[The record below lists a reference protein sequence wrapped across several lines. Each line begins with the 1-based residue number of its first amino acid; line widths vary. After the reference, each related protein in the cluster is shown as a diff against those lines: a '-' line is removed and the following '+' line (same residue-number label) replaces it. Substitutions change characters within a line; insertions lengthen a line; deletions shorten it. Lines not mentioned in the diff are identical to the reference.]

1 MKKGLFV
8 VITMVLLAL
17 AWQLSYKEDIQDFL
31 PFGKTDRQRMAVYQ
45 DISGMNRLFVI
56 FTAPCSLPPAPCPL
70 PPAEQTTEA
79 IRNFV
84 QIVEESD
91 TAGWCRDMQ
100 WTFDID
106 NLSETMDFIYQN
118 IPLFLSADD
127 YRRMDSLLAVPGYM
141 DNKLADDLNAL
152 IAPCPLPLAPFT
164 ASDPLGLFLSPL
176 ENLQQSQHL
185 LRFEMYDGYVFT
197 PDMSRAIVML
207 SSPFGSSETDMN
219 ARLVALLN
227 GAIEKTLSNSPLKGE
242 DSLPLREGRGG
253 SIKAHVA
260 GGPQIAVGNA
270 HQIVRDSILAVTLAT
285 VLILL
290 LLLYAFRSLRDI
302 LLIALSVGWGWLF
315 ALAGMALVHDSVSMI
330 VIGISSVIIGIAVN
344 YPLHL
349 IAHTGHQPDVR
360 QALREITK
368 PLLVGNI
375 TTVGA
380 FLALVPLKSIALR
393 DLGLF
398 ASLLLVGT
406 ILFVLLWLPL
416 MVKVKRQKD
425 EKVKEVEGL
434 LSRLASVQ
442 IERKK
447 WVVALVAVLTLF
459 FGYHSLSVEFDTD
472 LANINYMTDE
482 QKADMSY
489 FGKLLG
495 GDSSA
500 DEVKLYLLSSAPNFD
515 EALKS
520 SESHQ
525 AVIDSLT
532 NAGRIVHHSGVG
544 RFLPSSQ
551 KQAERIG
558 LWNDWVQRH
567 PNLLSDLDAAAQRQG
582 FAAEAFTDFKDII
595 SSRYTTHSFDYFLP
609 LTSGVLAGNVSQAGT
624 QGDSTI
630 VDVLTV
636 GREDAAQVRKHLP
649 DAFDIASL
657 HSSVADALS
666 ADFNYIGWVCSAIV
680 FLFLWLS
687 FRRIELAVISFIPM
701 AVSWIWILGIMALL
715 GIKFNIVNIILATF
729 IFGQG
734 DDYTIFM
741 TEGCISEYKHGHPV
755 LVPYKRSIIL
765 SALIMFIGIGTL
777 ITSRHPALHSLA
789 EVTIIG
795 MSSVV
800 LMAYM
805 IPPLLFRWMMKRFPK
820 RFESL

>member
-56 FTAPCSLPPAPCPL
+56 FTGSGD
-70 PPAEQTTEA
+70 AEQTTEA
-79 IRNFV
+79 IRSFV

-91 TAGWCRDMQ
+91 TGGWCRDMQ

-127 YRRMDSLLAVPGYM
+127 YRRMDSLLAVPGFM
-141 DNKLADDLNAL
+141 DEKLADNLNAL

-176 ENLQQSQHL
+176 EELQQSQHL

-219 ARLVALLN
+219 ARLVSLLDEAIGKMQALHP
-227 GAIEKTLSNSPLKGE
+227 GVE
-242 DSLPLREGRGG
+242 
-253 SIKAHVA
+253 AHVA

-270 HQIVRDSILAVTLAT
+270 HQIVRDSILAVTLAA

-544 RFLPSSQ
+544 RFLPSSK
-551 KQAERIG
+551 KQAERIE

-567 PNLLSDLDAAAQRQG
+567 PNLLNDLDAAAQRQG

>member
-56 FTAPCSLPPAPCPL
+56 FTAPCPLPPAPCPL

-127 YRRMDSLLAVPGYM
+127 YRRMDSLLAVPGFM
-141 DNKLADDLNAL
+141 DEKLADNLNAL
-152 IAPCPLPLAPFT
+152 IAPCPLPLASFT
-164 ASDPLGLFLSPL
+164 ASDPLGLFRSPL
-176 ENLQQSQHL
+176 EELQQSQRL

-270 HQIVRDSILAVTLAT
+270 HQIVRDSILAVTLAA

-472 LANINYMTDE
+472 LANINYMTV
-482 QKADMSY
+482 AS
-489 FGKLLG
+489 GSHRL
-495 GDSSA
+495 A
-500 DEVKLYLLSSAPNFD
+500 DECRS
-515 EALKS
+515 
-520 SESHQ
+520 
-525 AVIDSLT
+525 DST
-532 NAGRIVHHSGVG
+532 PFGSRTFPAFKPKAGRAHRTLERLGATPSQSAERPGCCGTETRVRSRSLHRLQGHHQLKIHDTLL
-544 RFLPSSQ
+544 RLLPSP
-551 KQAERIG
+551 
-558 LWNDWVQRH
+558 H
-567 PNLLSDLDAAAQRQG
+567 
-582 FAAEAFTDFKDII
+582 
-595 SSRYTTHSFDYFLP
+595 
-609 LTSGVLAGNVSQAGT
+609 
-624 QGDSTI
+624 
-630 VDVLTV
+630 
-636 GREDAAQVRKHLP
+636 
-649 DAFDIASL
+649 
-657 HSSVADALS
+657 
-666 ADFNYIGWVCSAIV
+666 
-680 FLFLWLS
+680 
-687 FRRIELAVISFIPM
+687 FRRTCRQRLA
-701 AVSWIWILGIMALL
+701 SWHTRRLHHR
-715 GIKFNIVNIILATF
+715 
-729 IFGQG
+729 
-734 DDYTIFM
+734 
-741 TEGCISEYKHGHPV
+741 GCADRWKG
-755 LVPYKRSIIL
+755 
-765 SALIMFIGIGTL
+765 GCGTG
-777 ITSRHPALHSLA
+777 T
-789 EVTIIG
+789 
-795 MSSVV
+795 
-800 LMAYM
+800 
-805 IPPLLFRWMMKRFPK
+805 
-820 RFESL
+820 